1 MRKLGYGL
9 RATGFGRGASVL
21 ACVALVALSG
31 CASIRNAVGPP
42 PRGAPSGR
50 PGWLVYPVGALRFE
64 APESWRPS
72 GTPRHLELESPDGAA
87 RVEVSMAEAPYAD
100 EKACLAAAENVMKRG
115 AEGLERV
122 RRHATRFANVSA
134 ITAEGDQGGWHV
146 WAYAACDGGTQYQ
159 VFFTARSPAGPAVLE
174 AYQTLVK
181 TARVG
186 GEV

>member
-1 MRKLGYGL
+1 MKPGFRL
-9 RATGFGRGASVL
+9 RPSRFGSGASIF
-21 ACVALVALSG
+21 ACVALALLSG

-64 APESWRPS
+64 APEAWRPS
-72 GTPRHLELESPDGAA
+72 GTPRHLELASPDGGA
-87 RVEVSMAEAPYAD
+87 RLEVSTPDAPYAD
-100 EKACLAAAENVMKRG
+100 EKACLAAAELAMKRG
-115 AEGLERV
+115 ADALEHV
-122 RRHATRFANVSA
+122 RRHPTRFASVAA

-146 WAYAACDGGTQYQ
+146 WAFAACDGGTQYQ
-159 VFFTARSPAGPAVLE
+159 VFFTARSPAGPGALE

-181 TARVG
+181 TAKVG